1 MNTWFWLLFFHLLG
15 AAVWTGGHLVLA
27 LGVLPRALRL
37 RDPALIESFESRYE
51 PVGLVALAVQLL
63 TGLALT
69 HRYFPG
75 FHGLINLDNPMAV
88 AALAKL
94 TLLLLTVSLALDA
107 RLRIIPK
114 LGRHNLTALAWHIVP
129 VTVLSVVFVFVGL
142 TFRFGGLDLP

>member
-1 MNTWFWLLFFHLLG
+1 MPFLLLFLHLIG

-27 LGVLPRALRL
+27 LGVLPLALRR
-37 RDPALIESFESRYE
+37 RDPALIEAFESRYE
-51 PVGLVALAVQLL
+51 PVGLVALGVQII

-75 FHGLINLDNPMAV
+75 FAGLLDLDNPLAV

-94 TLLLLTVSLALDA
+94 VLLLLTAGFALDA

-114 LGRHNLTALAWHIVP
+114 LGRDNLGALAWHIVP
-129 VTVLSVVFVFVGL
+129 VTLLSIAFVYVGL
-142 TFRFGGLDLP
+142 RFRFGGLPTP